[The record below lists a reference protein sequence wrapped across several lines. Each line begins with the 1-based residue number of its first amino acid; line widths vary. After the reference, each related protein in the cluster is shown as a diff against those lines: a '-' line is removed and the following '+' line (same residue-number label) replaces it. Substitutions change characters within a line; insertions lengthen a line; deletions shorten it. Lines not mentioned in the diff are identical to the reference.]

1 MVSAPNKPRNPP
13 SAQVRF
19 LLQSL
24 HDAGAKGIA
33 GVDHQCVAGGFG
45 GGGHGEDTG
54 GDVFGGADGVED
66 VAGGSGLFHF
76 FVVFAKALLEPFALD
91 EAGSDGIDTDG
102 RAEGAREGFGHDNE
116 RGFAGAVGD
125 GAAGADNAGN
135 AGDIDDDAAIAGGEG
150 FARGAGHLEGALE
163 VDGEDAIP
171 VFIGDGI
178 EIREINKARGAGVVD
193 ENVQPIEHLQ
203 RLLNHR
209 AAGGILSHI
218 ALDNYGLGAGFA
230 ALGGNGLG
238 AVGGLVVVDGDA
250 AASLG
255 ELESSGGTDT
265 AGCAGN
271 EG

>member
-13 SAQVRF
+13 SAQVGV

-54 GDVFGGADGVED
+54 GNVFGGADGVED
-66 VAGGSGLFHF
+66 VAGGSVLFCF
-76 FVVFAKALLEPFALD
+76 FVVFAKALLEPFSLN

-102 RAEGAREGFGHDNE
+102 RAEGACEGFGHNNE
-116 RGFAGAVGD
+116 RRFAGAVGD
-125 GAAGADNAGN
+125 GAAGADNTGN
-135 AGDIDDDAAIAGGEG
+135 AGDVDDDATIAGGQG
-150 FARGAGHLEGALE
+150 FARGAGHLERALE
-163 VDGEDAIP
+163 VNSEDAIP
-171 VFIGDGI
+171 VFIGNGI
-178 EIREINKARGAGVVD
+178 EIRKINKARGAGVVD
-193 ENVQPIEHLQ
+193 ENVQLTECVHCFLD
-203 RLLNHR
+203 HR

-218 ALDNYGLGAGFA
+218 ALDDYGFYAGFA
-230 ALGGNGLG
+230 ALVGDRLG
-238 AVGGLVVVDGDA
+238 AVGGLVVVDGHA
-250 AASLG
+250 AAGLG
-255 ELESSGGTDT
+255 ELESGGGTDA